1 MKTEEINYKRFK
13 DVEAS
18 PRDRSWGTTVTAAG
32 MEHIVNTEEQHEES
46 HAGCKFN
53 ENGRSVL
60 NEYRLIYITRGAGY
74 FESASYSKVKLTAG
88 MMAMLF
94 PGEWHSFQPDKECGW
109 DCYWVGFNG
118 INIDN
123 KIRNSFFAFRHCIY
137 RLGVDDKVIA
147 TLQEILDV
155 IEKEKKGYQQ
165 LAAGLID
172 SLIGRIYYMNENHS
186 TGESYIVRVI
196 NQAKSI
202 MREDITSE
210 KSIEEIAASL
220 GVTYSMFRRE
230 FKHICNISPG
240 QYRLEQKLSKAM
252 ELLLTTNDSIAEIA
266 NKLHFENIGQF
277 SAFFKKKKGISPLE
291 YRKKGETNILEQ

>member
-18 PRDRSWGTTVTAAG
+18 PRDKSWGTTVTAAG
-32 MEHIVNTEEQHEES
+32 MEHIANTKELYEES

-53 ENGRSVL
+53 ENGRNVL

-94 PGEWHSFQPDKECGW
+94 PGEWHSFHPDKECGW

-137 RLGVDDKVIA
+137 RLGVDDKVIS
-147 TLQEILDV
+147 TLQEILDA
-155 IEKEKKGYQQ
+155 ESGYEYLTEDDRTIMQGMVDRKIKCGH
-165 LAAGLID
+165 ACF
-172 SLIGRIYYMNENHS
+172 
-186 TGESYIVRVI
+186 GET
-196 NQAKSI
+196 AKVYHFRPETI
-202 MREDITSE
+202 RLDGIA
-210 KSIEEIAASL
+210 EES
-220 GVTYSMFRRE
+220 G
-230 FKHICNISPG
+230 
-240 QYRLEQKLSKAM
+240 
-252 ELLLTTNDSIAEIA
+252 DSIHRFDAFKENGINTHFAWMGDYPNSYHGDNDYILNERIAKAFTERRISKLAETFRFLKNETISD
-266 NKLHFENIGQF
+266 EY
-277 SAFFKKKKGISPLE
+277 FKEWRPKQK
-291 YRKKGETNILEQ
+291 